1 MNLPPKL
8 GPDAA
13 RYWIAGGGEAVA
25 RPFHL
30 RWLLPKICGQSMRRW
45 WVVWSSSWLVAAGGM
60 FMLARSWDLDWQRS
74 LLAVVLCLG
83 LAGVWGPA
91 VVRPVG
97 VDLPAL
103 ALGVWAAAALHVGWW
118 PAGIVMAL
126 VAGSVKESSP
136 VFVALWA
143 WHPLGLIGLAAP
155 AIRYVL
161 NRPQIDPVTNMSPFR
176 EIHDHPLRTGL
187 RARPWRSAWIMVA
200 PWAVC
205 LAALYRPSYIVLA
218 ALVVAYAQLFVATD
232 TVRLVHTAAA
242 PIVAIAAAAVIPD
255 GWLIAAG
262 VVHLVWW
269 WTPEFV

>member
-1 MNLPPKL
+1 MSLPSL

-13 RYWIAGGGEAVA
+13 RYWIAGGGADVA

-30 RWLLPKICGQSMRRW
+30 RWLLPKVCGQSMRRW
-45 WVVWSSSWLVAAGGM
+45 WTVWALSWPIAAGGM
-60 FMLARSWDLDWQRS
+60 FVLAQSWDLDWHRS

-91 VVRPVG
+91 VVRPIG

-103 ALGVWAAAALHVGWW
+103 ALGVCAAAAVRGGWW
-118 PAGIVMAL
+118 PVGIAL
-126 VAGSVKESSP
+126 ALIAGSIKESAP

-143 WHPLGLIGLAAP
+143 WHPLGLIGLIAP
-155 AIRYVL
+155 AIRHITR
-161 NRPQIDPVTNMSPFR
+161 RPQIDPVTEMQPMR

-187 RARPWRSAWIMVA
+187 KARPWRSARIMVA

-205 LAALYRPSYIVLA
+205 LAALYHPSYIVLA